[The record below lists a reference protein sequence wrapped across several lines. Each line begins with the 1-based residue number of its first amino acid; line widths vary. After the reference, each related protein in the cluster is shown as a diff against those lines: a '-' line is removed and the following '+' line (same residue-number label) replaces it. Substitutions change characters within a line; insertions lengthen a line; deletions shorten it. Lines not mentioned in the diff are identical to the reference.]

1 MIRAMILAPE
11 SLRGKT
17 FVVTGANQGIGFQAA
32 QAFVGAG
39 ADVVMVCRTRDKGEA
54 AQLLLQA
61 MPGAGGVRLV
71 LADVSLKADC
81 RRATQEILETTP
93 RIDVLLNN
101 AGVLATSYRKTSEG
115 HEHTYATNHLGY
127 FAMALGLL
135 PRLREHGGG
144 RIVNV
149 SSMAHRQA
157 KIDWDDLE
165 LHTNFSAWR
174 AYGNSKLFNI
184 LFTRELSR
192 RTISMGVTV
201 NCLHPGVVAT
211 GFGKTD
217 GGVAAFFSRLAA
229 PFLTKAED
237 GAKTSIFLSAS
248 PAVASVTGKYFSAS
262 AEGRTSRLAQDDG
275 AAAKLWQASEAA
287 TGLTA

>member
-1 MIRAMILAPE
+1 MSLPAE

-32 QAFVGAG
+32 AAFAQAG
-39 ADVVMVCRTRDKGEA
+39 ADLVIVCRSREKAEPAREA
-54 AQLLLQA
+54 LQA
-61 MPGAGGVRLV
+61 TQGVGSVRLV

-81 RRATQEILETTP
+81 ARACAEILATTP

-127 FAMALGLL
+127 FGMGLGLL
-135 PRLREHGGG
+135 PRIRENGGG

-149 SSMAHRQA
+149 SSMAHIQA
-157 KIDWDDLE
+157 RVDWDDLE
-165 LHTNFSAWR
+165 LEKGFTPWR

-184 LFTRELSR
+184 LFTRELAK
-192 RTISMGVTV
+192 RTEGMGVTV

-211 GFGKTD
+211 GFAKTD
-217 GGVAAFFSRLAA
+217 GGFTAFFAKLAA
-229 PFLTKAED
+229 PFMTKPED
-237 GAKTSIFLSAS
+237 GAKTSIFLSTS
-248 PAVASVTGKYFSAS
+248 PSVASVTGKYFANSK
-262 AEGRTSRLAQDDG
+262 EKTPRRLARSDD
-275 AAAKLWQASEAA
+275 AAAKLWKASEAA
-287 TGLTA
+287 TGLTV

>member
-1 MIRAMILAPE
+1 MSLAPD

-32 QAFVGAG
+32 SAFASAG
-39 ADVVMVCRTRDKGEA
+39 ADLVLVCRSREKAEP
-54 AQLLLQA
+54 AQQALQA
-61 MPGAGGVRLV
+61 TRGVGSVRLV

-81 RRATQEILETTP
+81 ARASAEILASTP

-127 FAMALGLL
+127 FGMALGLL
-135 PRLREHGGG
+135 PRIREAGGG

-149 SSMAHRQA
+149 ASMAHLQA
-157 KIDWDDLE
+157 RVDWDDLE
-165 LHTNFSAWR
+165 LARGFTPWR

-184 LFTRELSR
+184 LFTRELAR
-192 RTISMGVTV
+192 RTAGMGVTV

-211 GFGKTD
+211 GFAKTD
-217 GGVAAFFSRLAA
+217 GGITAFLAKLAA

-237 GAKTSIFLSAS
+237 GAKTSIFLCTAPS
-248 PAVASVTGKYFSAS
+248 VAQVTGKYFSNCK
-262 AEGRTSRLAQDDG
+262 ETTPRRIGRSDE
-275 AAAKLWQASEAA
+275 AAMKLWQASEAA